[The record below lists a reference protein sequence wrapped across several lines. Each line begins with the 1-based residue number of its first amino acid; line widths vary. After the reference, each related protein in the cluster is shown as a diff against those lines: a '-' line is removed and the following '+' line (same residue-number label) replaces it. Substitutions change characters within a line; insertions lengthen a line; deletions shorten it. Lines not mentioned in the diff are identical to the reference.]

1 MNLID
6 VVLGAILLI
15 AFYVGYKKGLF
26 VALAGLIGL
35 IAGVYGAIY
44 FLGYAA
50 GYIAGWF
57 DWSEQTV
64 NLVAFAVT
72 FLAIV
77 FLISAAGKF
86 LTKIADF
93 AMLGIINKL
102 LGGAF
107 NAIKYVFI
115 VSVIFMFVDASETY
129 SIMSEEKRESSVLY
143 GPVASLGPLILP
155 HILKEVDNFRNE
167 NNTEENEEMRDAME

>member
-6 VVLGAILLI
+6 IVLGAILLI

-26 VALAGLIGL
+26 VALAGLIGV

-44 FLGYAA
+44 FSGFAA

-64 NLVAFAVT
+64 NLVAFAIT

-107 NAIKYVFI
+107 NAIKYAFI
-115 VSVIFMFVDASETY
+115 VSVIFMFVNASESY
-129 SIMSEEKRESSVLY
+129 SIMSEEKRESSALY
-143 GPVASLGPLILP
+143 GPVASIGPLILP
-155 HILKEVDNFRNE
+155 HILKEVNDFRNE
-167 NNTEENEEMRDAME
+167 MNTEQNKELPDAME

>member
-6 VVLGAILLI
+6 IVLGAILLI

-44 FLGYAA
+44 FSGFAA

-57 DWSEQTV
+57 DWSAQTV
-64 NLVAFAVT
+64 KLAAFAVT

-86 LTKIADF
+86 FTKIADF
-93 AMLGIINKL
+93 AMLGILNKL

-107 NAIKYVFI
+107 NALKYAFI
-115 VSVIFMFVDASETY
+115 VSVIFMFVNASETY
-129 SIMSEEKRESSVLY
+129 TIMSEEKRENSVLY

-155 HILKEVDNFRNE
+155 HILKEVDHFRNE
-167 NNTEENEEMRDAME
+167 NTSDEGEESPGSAE